1 MEGNHL
7 TLTRQQMAMIQ
18 GLTDDLKPVVS
29 PRLRKVI
36 RQLEEDLNNKAVN
49 KNFTVAALH

>member
-1 MEGNHL
+1 MEGNSL
-7 TLTRQQMAMIQ
+7 TLTKHQVAMIQ
-18 GLTDDLKPVVS
+18 ELTDDLKPVVS